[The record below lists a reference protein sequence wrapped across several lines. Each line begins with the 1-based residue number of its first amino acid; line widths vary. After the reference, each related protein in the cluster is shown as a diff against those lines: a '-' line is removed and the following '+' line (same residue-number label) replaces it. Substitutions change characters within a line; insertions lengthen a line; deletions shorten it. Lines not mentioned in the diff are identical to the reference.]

1 VGTST
6 KLMIGGSQDEKTL
19 VITPTGALYA
29 WGYNGYGQLGNNTTT
44 NQSVPVLITGFG
56 AIVGKTIV
64 AVACGTYHT
73 VALDSAGYIYVWGFN
88 GSGEL
93 GSTSIAVVN
102 GQVNIPTLL
111 SGIGGI
117 LPLATTAPTAVS
129 FTPFFVNFTGQ
140 HRVFVA
146 GTTVN
151 ELGVSEGFIVV
162 CDQDDYITAPGS
174 APIGQFARGQNAIT
188 INDALPI
195 VSLAK
200 VAYDKRVFG
209 ILSPS
214 VMPLDPLMTSPDV
227 QGQQQLVMCGD
238 VRMEI
243 NAIGAGAIW
252 ISDANGPLVS
262 GDLITSSTIP
272 GYGQLQTGTFPGMF
286 QNFTVAKI
294 TCDCDFFPP
303 QKPVWVVQTD
313 ENGLNVVDPVTG
325 WPVRV
330 QEMTTVLIDPATNMA
345 ANVAVQ
351 RTLITDPVA
360 FQTWFDSLVS
370 TQQPATETPYKM
382 RFILADGTQIT
393 EAEYTANM
401 ASVPAIPC
409 FRAAFVG
416 CTYHCG

>member
-1 VGTST
+1 
-6 KLMIGGSQDEKTL
+6 
-19 VITPTGALYA
+19 
-29 WGYNGYGQLGNNTTT
+29 
-44 NQSVPVLITGFG
+44 VLITGFG

-214 VMPLDPLMTSPDV
+214 VMPLDPLMTSPDA

-272 GYGQLQTGTFPGMF
+272 GYGQLQTGTLPGVF

-294 TCDCDFFPP
+294 TCDCDFSAP
-303 QKPVWVVQTD
+303 QKPVLVIQTD

-325 WPVRV
+325 WPVWV
-330 QEMTTVLIDPATNMA
+330 QQTVTVLIDPATNVV
-345 ANVAVQ
+345 ANVTEQ
-351 RTLITDPVA
+351 RSLITDPVA

-370 TQQPATETPYKM
+370 TEEVATEATYKM
-382 RFILADGTQIT
+382 RYLLADGTHIS
-393 EAEYTANM
+393 EAEYTANL
-401 ASVPAIPC
+401 AVVPAIPC